1 MKKIIYLLISLL
13 VPVIVFAQGQSSA
26 PTSRANAQTNQSLNI
41 DKESDAEER
50 QNLSSLKSET
60 NQTKLLEQYRSSG
73 EKFCTNRITVME
85 KVLANISNSNMNS
98 VTKAKLT
105 AELQN
110 QIQSLNQLKTQIQ
123 NESDLTQLRN
133 QIRSIFSNR
142 YVFAVSAPKIRGLA
156 GIAKVE
162 EALLKLDSLEITL
175 TEKVDQADSEN
186 TNLVKAQEALTDYSE
201 QLAIAKKAVASA
213 KSELEKCDPQ
223 DLNTSKTYIANA
235 KTSLQEAREAL
246 SNLKEDI
253 AIIQL
258 LDQTESTE

>member
-1 MKKIIYLLISLL
+1 RRRTAIIIVRRNMKKIIYLLISLL

-85 KVLANISNSNMNS
+85 KVLANTSNSNMNS
-98 VTKAKLT
+98 ATKAKLT

-123 NESDLTQLRN
+123 NESDLTQLR
-133 QIRSIFSNR
+133 
-142 YVFAVSAPKIRGLA
+142 
-156 GIAKVE
+156 
-162 EALLKLDSLEITL
+162 
-175 TEKVDQADSEN
+175 
-186 TNLVKAQEALTDYSE
+186 
-201 QLAIAKKAVASA
+201 
-213 KSELEKCDPQ
+213 
-223 DLNTSKTYIANA
+223 
-235 KTSLQEAREAL
+235 
-246 SNLKEDI
+246 
-253 AIIQL
+253 
-258 LDQTESTE
+258 